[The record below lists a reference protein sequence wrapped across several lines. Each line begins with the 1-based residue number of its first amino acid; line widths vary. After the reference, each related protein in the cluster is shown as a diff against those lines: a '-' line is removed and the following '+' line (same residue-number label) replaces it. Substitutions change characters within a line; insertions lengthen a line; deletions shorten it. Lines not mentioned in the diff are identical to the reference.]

1 LQSGKGEILFP
12 IFCFSKSRKD
22 GRELSPYFKYIL
34 GKLKW
39 YVLIFF
45 AALFLNF
52 FLPRLIPGNPISA
65 LVAQMAGGGASSDVL
80 NKLYNSYIHEFGLD
94 HPWYVQFIDYVVKV
108 FHGDLGTSFSLYPT
122 KVNTILAQALPWTIA
137 LQVPSILLGWILG
150 NILGALAAYKKGKF
164 DGTLFPITLFVSSI
178 PYFCFAI
185 ILLYLFGVILNILPI
200 GGGYSMALTPTFSI
214 VFLTDALKHYLL
226 PFLSLLLV
234 IIGGQAIGM
243 REMSIYEL
251 NTDYVRYA
259 KLLGVSDKKIIR
271 YVFKN
276 AMLPQIT
283 GLSISLGTMVGGALI
298 TEIVFSYPGIGTWL
312 FNAIRQ
318 QDYPLIQ
325 GGTLVITISVLL
337 ANFLIDIVY
346 GIVDPR
352 IRASQLEE

>member
-1 LQSGKGEILFP
+1 MNSYL
-12 IFCFSKSRKD
+12 
-22 GRELSPYFKYIL
+22 KYIL
-34 GKLKW
+34 NKFKW
-39 YVLIFF
+39 YILTLFI
-45 AALFLNF
+45 AIFLNF

-94 HPWYVQFIDYVVKV
+94 KSWYVQFIDYIVKI
-108 FHGDLGTSFSLYPT
+108 FHGDLGVSFSLYPT
-122 KVNTILAQALPWTIA
+122 KVNTILSQALPWTLA
-137 LQVPSILLGWILG
+137 LQIPAILLGWILG
-150 NILGALAAYKKGKF
+150 NILGAFAAYKRGKF
-164 DGTLFPITLFVSSI
+164 DNLLFPLAIFINSI
-178 PYFCFAI
+178 PYYCLAI
-185 ILLYLFGVILNILPI
+185 ILLYIFGVIFGVLPV
-200 GGGYSMALTPTFSI
+200 GGGYSMSLTPTFSSGFI
-214 VFLTDALKHYLL
+214 MDALKHYIL
-226 PFLSLLLV
+226 PFLSLLLI

-251 NTDYVRYA
+251 NTDYVKYA
-259 KLLGVSDKKIIR
+259 KLLGISDKKIIG

-312 FNAIRQ
+312 FNGIRQ

-325 GGTLVITISVLL
+325 GGTLLITLSVLL
-337 ANFLIDIVY
+337 ANFFIDIIY

-352 IRASQLEE
+352 IRASQMEE

>member
-1 LQSGKGEILFP
+1 MPLNSYL
-12 IFCFSKSRKD
+12 
-22 GRELSPYFKYIL
+22 KYIL
-34 GKLKW
+34 NKFKW
-39 YVLIFF
+39 YILTLFI
-45 AALFLNF
+45 AIFLNF

-94 HPWYVQFIDYVVKV
+94 KSWYVQFIDYIVKI
-108 FHGDLGTSFSLYPT
+108 FHGDLGVSFSLYPT
-122 KVNTILAQALPWTIA
+122 KVNTILSQALPWTLA
-137 LQVPSILLGWILG
+137 LQIPAILLGWILG
-150 NILGALAAYKKGKF
+150 NILGAFAAYKRGKF
-164 DGTLFPITLFVSSI
+164 DNLLFPLAIFINSI
-178 PYFCFAI
+178 PYYCLAI
-185 ILLYLFGVILNILPI
+185 ILLYIFGVIFGVLPV
-200 GGGYSMALTPTFSI
+200 GGGYSMSLTPTFSSGFI
-214 VFLTDALKHYLL
+214 MDALKHYIL
-226 PFLSLLLV
+226 PFLSLLLI

-251 NTDYVRYA
+251 NTDYVKYA
-259 KLLGVSDKKIIR
+259 KLLGISDKKIIG

-312 FNAIRQ
+312 FNGIRQ

-325 GGTLVITISVLL
+325 GGTLLITLSVLL
-337 ANFLIDIVY
+337 ANFFIDIIY

-352 IRASQLEE
+352 IRASQMEE

>member
-1 LQSGKGEILFP
+1 MNSYL
-12 IFCFSKSRKD
+12 
-22 GRELSPYFKYIL
+22 KYIL
-34 GKLKW
+34 NKFKW
-39 YVLIFF
+39 YILTLFI
-45 AALFLNF
+45 AIFLNF

-94 HPWYVQFIDYVVKV
+94 KPWYTQFIDYIIKI
-108 FHGDLGTSFSLYPT
+108 FHGDLGVSFSLYPT
-122 KVNTILAQALPWTIA
+122 KVNTILAQALPWTLF
-137 LQVPSILLGWILG
+137 LQIPAILLGWILG
-150 NILGALAAYKKGKF
+150 NVLGAFAAYKRGKF
-164 DGTLFPITLFVSSI
+164 DNLLFPLAIFVNSI
-178 PYFCFAI
+178 PYYCLAI
-185 ILLYLFGVILNILPI
+185 ILLYIFGVIFGILPV
-200 GGGYSMALTPTFSI
+200 GGGYSMSLTPTFSFGFI
-214 VFLTDALKHYLL
+214 MNALKHYIL
-226 PFLSLLLV
+226 PFLSLLLI

-251 NTDYVRYA
+251 NTDYVKYA
-259 KLLGVSDKKIIR
+259 KLLGISDKKIIS

-312 FNAIRQ
+312 FNGIRQ

-325 GGTLVITISVLL
+325 GGTLLITLSVLL
-337 ANFLIDIVY
+337 ANFLIDIIY

-352 IRASQLEE
+352 IRASQMEE

>member
-1 LQSGKGEILFP
+1 MN
-12 IFCFSKSRKD
+12 
-22 GRELSPYFKYIL
+22 PYFKYIL

-39 YVLIFF
+39 YVVIFF
-45 AALFLNF
+45 VALFLNF

-65 LVAQMAGGGASSDVL
+65 LVAKMSAGGASSDVL

-94 HPWYVQFIDYVVKV
+94 KPWYIQFVDYVWKV
-108 FHGDLGTSFSLYPT
+108 FHGNLGISFSLYPT
-122 KVNTILAQALPWTIA
+122 KVSTILAQALPWTIV
-137 LQVPSILLGWILG
+137 LQLPSILLGWILG
-150 NILGALAAYKKGKF
+150 NVLGALAAYKKGKF
-164 DGTLFPITLFVSSI
+164 DSALFPVTLFISSI

-185 ILLYLFGVILNILPI
+185 ILLYLFGVVFNILPI
-200 GGGYSMALTPTFSI
+200 GGGYNMALTPTFSI
-214 VFLTDALKHYLL
+214 MFLTDALKHYLL

-234 IIGGQAIGM
+234 IVGGQAIGM

-259 KLLGVSDKKIIR
+259 KLLGISDKKIVK

-325 GGTLVITISVLL
+325 GATLVITIAVLL

>member
-1 LQSGKGEILFP
+1 M
-12 IFCFSKSRKD
+12 
-22 GRELSPYFKYIL
+22 SPYLRYIL

-39 YVLIFF
+39 YILIFF
-45 AALFLNF
+45 TALFLNF
-52 FLPRLIPGNPISA
+52 FLPRLVPGNPISA
-65 LVAQMAGGGASSDVL
+65 LVAKMAGGGASSDVL

-94 HPWYVQFIDYVVKV
+94 HPWYVQFGDYIIKV
-108 FHGDLGTSFSLYPT
+108 LHGDLGTSFSLYPT

-137 LQVPSILLGWILG
+137 LQLPSILLGWIFG
-150 NILGALAAYKKGKF
+150 NVLGAIAAYKKGKF
-164 DGTLFPITLFVSSI
+164 DAVLFPITLFISSV

-214 VFLTDALKHYLL
+214 MFLIDVLKHYLL

-259 KLLGVSDKKIIR
+259 KLLGISDKKIVR

-325 GGTLVITISVLL
+325 GGTLVITVSVLL

-346 GIVDPR
+346 GIIDPR